1 MALIRTGSSADVFKP
16 YYADPN
22 ESNPYVEIQSGVAF
36 NLDSTS
42 TCNGIMVLNNKAS
55 ATTFTSLTAGRSYA
69 VLRKSGN
76 TYSYDLDQTATT
88 ISNPGEVVL
97 LETYGKLTG
106 LTVTLQ

>member
-1 MALIRTGSSADVFKP
+1 MALIRVDKNVDAFKP

-22 ESNPYVEIQSGVAF
+22 ESSPYVEIQSGVAF

-55 ATTFTSLTAGRSYA
+55 AISFSSLTAGRSYA

-88 ISNPGEVVL
+88 ISNASEVVL